1 MCRTTPAPDI
11 ERIVMEDL
19 LKIYAYNDSARTS
32 QMGMFECY
40 VSPLSLKMNLRNQYG
55 QLNAVNG
62 TIPLVGFSS
71 GGTNT
76 MELTIVLDGT
86 GAYAEKDGKP
96 YNVVDQLVELIKL
109 TMAFDG
115 SMHQPPFLKLIWG
128 QIPVFLCR
136 GEELDVD
143 YKTFN
148 NEGVPV
154 RADVHMSFIEDV
166 DSELSKK
173 AANKESPDL
182 FHQHIVG
189 EHENLALISYEY
201 YKDTSHLDKIADI
214 NNLNNLYEC
223 EPGKE
228 LLIPPLNTY
237 YE

>member
-1 MCRTTPAPDI
+1 MD
-11 ERIVMEDL
+11 DL
-19 LKIYAYNDSARTS
+19 LKIYAYSDSERKN
-32 QMGMFECY
+32 QLGMFECY

-86 GAYAEKDGKP
+86 GAYAEKNGKP
-96 YNVVDQLVELIKL
+96 YNVVDQLVELIRL
-109 TMAFDG
+109 TMEFNG

-154 RADVHMSFIEDV
+154 RADVRMVFVEDV

-173 AANKESPDL
+173 QANKESPDL
-182 FHQHIVG
+182 FH
-189 EHENLALISYEY
+189 EHVVTDYDTLASISYEY
-201 YKDTSHLDKIADI
+201 YSDTDHLDKIAEM
-214 NNLNNLYEC
+214 NELNNLYDC
-223 EPGKE
+223 PAGTV
-228 LLIPPLNTY
+228 LLIPPLITNN
-237 YE
+237 E